1 MRKTVLIFG
10 VSSFLGS
17 NLVEALGQDYRII
30 GTYNATPVR
39 VPGMLTV
46 RCDALKKDSVQ
57 RLLGSFRPN
66 ITIYAGGLSSL
77 SACHANPKLADAL
90 NSAALT
96 NVCSSAERVGSKF
109 IFISSSFVLSGEDV
123 VYHES
128 DTPFPGT
135 SYGSSLATSEFYV
148 QKSCLNYIIFRSC
161 PLYGRAFHPTRRN
174 WLEPIETA
182 LAQGQQVGVDDTV
195 FHGHLDVHILAKL
208 IKLGIEK
215 NVTNRLFQ
223 ITSKDIM
230 SRYDFARLY
239 CQVFGKDENLIVRA
253 QWPMPLDNSQYRSK
267 ALEKYNFRM
276 DTKNAEEFFSLRM
289 PTVEESLKAT
299 KKRLA
304 S

>member
-17 NLVEALGQDYRII
+17 NLVEALGQDYRIV
-30 GTYNATPVR
+30 GTYNATPIR

-46 RCDALKKDSVQ
+46 KCDVLKKETVQ
-57 RLLGSFRPN
+57 RLVALFRPH
-66 ITIYAGGLSSL
+66 ITIYAAGMSSI

-90 NSAALT
+90 NSAGLT

-123 VYHES
+123 LYNES

-135 SYGSSLATSEFYV
+135 IYGSSLASSEFYV

-174 WLEPIETA
+174 WFEPIETA
-182 LAQGQQVGVDDTV
+182 LAQGQQVSVDDSV
-195 FHGHLDVHILAKL
+195 SHGHLDVHILAKL

-223 ITSKDIM
+223 ITSKDIL

-239 CQVFGKDENLIVRA
+239 CQIFGKDENLVARA
-253 QWPMPLDNSQYRSK
+253 QWRLPLDDSQFRGK
-267 ALEKYNFRM
+267 ELQNYNFRM
-276 DTKNAEEFFSLRM
+276 DTKNAEQYFSLRM
-289 PTVEESLKAT
+289 PTVEESIKAT

>member
-10 VSSFLGS
+10 ASSFLGS
-17 NLVEALGQDYRII
+17 NLVEAFGQDYRIV
-30 GTYNATPVR
+30 GTYLTTPVK
-39 VPGMLTV
+39 VPGMLSV
-46 RCDALKKDSVQ
+46 RCDVLKKENVQ
-57 RLLGSFRPN
+57 RLLGLFRPQ
-66 ITIYAGGLSSL
+66 ITIYAAGMSSI

-90 NSAALT
+90 NSAGLT

-109 IFISSSFVLSGEDV
+109 IFVSSSFVLGGEDV
-123 VYHES
+123 SYHES

-135 SYGSSLATSEFYV
+135 SYGSSLASSEFYV

-161 PLYGRAFHPTRRN
+161 PLYGRAYHPTRRN
-174 WLEPIETA
+174 WLEPIESA
-182 LAQGQQVGVDDTV
+182 IVQGQQVAVDDSV
-195 FHGHLDVHILAKL
+195 SHGHLDVQILAKL

-223 ITSKDIM
+223 ITSQNIM

-239 CQVFGKDENLIVRA
+239 CQTFGKDENLIVRA
-253 QWPMPLDNSQYRSK
+253 QWPLPLDNSQFRSK

-276 DTKNAEEFFSLRM
+276 DTKNAEEFFTLRM

-304 S
+304 G

>member
-17 NLVEALGQDYRII
+17 NLVEALGQDYRIV
-30 GTYNATPVR
+30 GTYNTTPVR

-46 RCDALKKDSVQ
+46 RCDVLKKDTVQ
-57 RLLGSFRPN
+57 RLVALFRPH
-66 ITIYAGGLSSL
+66 ITIYAGGMSSL

-90 NSAALT
+90 NSAGLT

-109 IFISSSFVLSGEDV
+109 IFISSSFVLSGEDI

-135 SYGSSLATSEFYV
+135 SYGSSLASSEFYV

-174 WLEPIETA
+174 WFEPIETA
-182 LAQGQQVGVDDTV
+182 LAQGQQVGIDDTV
-195 FHGHLDVHILAKL
+195 LHGHLDVHILAKL

-239 CQVFGKDENLIVRA
+239 CQVFGKDENLVVRA
-253 QWPMPLDNSQYRSK
+253 QWPLPLDDSQYRSK